1 MYHNIH
7 TVFKDSEYRS
17 NIEFSLSRLINKHDP
32 KLLCLSEKWRPVI
45 NLGIQQNFNPTFS
58 PTELFED
65 FIHRIV
71 AIYQG
76 GDQS

>member
-7 TVFKDSEYRS
+7 TIFKNSEYRA
-17 NIEFSLSRLINKHDP
+17 NIEKSLSHLINNHDP
-32 KLLCLSEKWRPVI
+32 KLLCLTEQWRPAV
-45 NLGIQQNFNPTFS
+45 NMGVQQNFALSFA

-71 AIYQG
+71 LIEKG
-76 GDQS
+76 GEQ